1 MNDYTFRQTTA
12 DDLAEVTALFV
23 AENMIYVDIAEHLKL
38 GNFIVCVKNEEIIG
52 CVGLE
57 VCGSYGLCRS
67 FCVKPR
73 LKKQRVA
80 HLLFQKI
87 LAFARSKQLHS
98 LYLLTALKT
107 QYFELHGFQVIP
119 RQEAPS
125 CIQNT
130 LQFKQ
135 LCLASSPCMQLI
147 L

>member
-57 VCGSYGLCRS
+57 ICESYALFRS
-67 FCVKPR
+67 FWVASNFR
-73 LKKQRVA
+73 KQWIA
-80 HLLFQKI
+80 HELCQRIF
-87 LAFARSKQLHS
+87 AFARSKQLHS

-107 QYFELHGFQVIP
+107 QYYELHGFQVIP

>member
-73 LKKQRVA
+73 LKNKE
-80 HLLFQKI
+80 
-87 LAFARSKQLHS
+87 
-98 LYLLTALKT
+98 LLTYCFRKYWHLP
-107 QYFELHGFQVIP
+107 VP
-119 RQEAPS
+119 NN
-125 CIQNT
+125 CIV
-130 LQFKQ
+130 F
-135 LCLASSPCMQLI
+135 I
-147 L
+147 Y